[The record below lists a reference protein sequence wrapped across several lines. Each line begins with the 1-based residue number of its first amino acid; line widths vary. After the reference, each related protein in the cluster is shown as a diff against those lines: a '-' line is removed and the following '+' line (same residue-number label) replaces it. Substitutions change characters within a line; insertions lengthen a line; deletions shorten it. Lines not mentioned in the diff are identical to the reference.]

1 MTEAR
6 VVQAYFGSPLVQAA
20 KKVYQQDRTGMP
32 GEGDQLV
39 HDPALTKGP
48 AMPAQNTM
56 DPEVRAQ
63 KLLAFAKQIQKER
76 GWDFFKAWIQASA
89 EHPELIDS
97 DADGGP
103 SRPVKVPETNVLP
116 DSGENAVTASYK
128 DIGMARF
135 R

>member
-32 GEGDQLV
+32 GEGDQSD
-39 HDPALTKGP
+39 HAPAVSPSKAEEP
-48 AMPAQNTM
+48 EIW

-76 GWDFFKAWIQASA
+76 GWDFFKAWVQASA
-89 EHPELIDS
+89 EHPELIGS
-97 DADGGP
+97 EGGQ
-103 SRPVKVPETNVLP
+103 SRTAKVPETNVLP
-116 DSGENAVTASYK
+116 DSGANTVEARYTEISPVV
-128 DIGMARF
+128 RF